1 MTRHHNG
8 DARVFPGPTLPYKL
22 LQVALVV
29 SGVACI
35 GLYPLALAGR
45 RDGHGITERRTTP
58 STS

>member
-8 DARVFPGPTLPYKL
+8 DARVFPGPTLPHKL

-35 GLYPLALAGR
+35 GLYPETSHRPVVVPRNRRALSR
-45 RDGHGITERRTTP
+45 SSR
-58 STS
+58 